1 LSAAIGCVA
10 AERVF
15 GVMRAMEARSRARIS
30 FLAMRN
36 ELMVRANKWIVEAML
51 ARSKARAKAALNKR
65 KLEIVH

>member
-1 LSAAIGCVA
+1 
-10 AERVF
+10 
-15 GVMRAMEARSRARIS
+15 MEARSRARMS

-51 ARSKARAKAALNKR
+51 ARSKARAKAAFNKR